1 MRLRS
6 LTALLAATLVLSAC
20 SKSAEPQAPA
30 AATTPAA
37 TDATADTGA
46 LAATAPTA
54 AVPAEAAS
62 AATVA
67 TEFNPDNVPEAAVAL
82 PPFPFFQP
90 PSGLASE
97 LAVKDR
103 NVAFDR
109 EHMIA
114 GDKVIALEGKVYRD
128 LFALSNPDQREYSAL
143 EFHRNYAD
151 AVAALGGVEA
161 SRTQYTDAVNAAFG
175 GREAVD
181 AHYHGTCAGIDCEN
195 HTYLIRKDGV
205 QYWIQVSTGAI
216 PLHGEVVVLERKAM
230 ESKLGYLDAHALKK
244 SLDAEGHVALYVNF
258 DTDRATLRPDALPA
272 LDEVAKMLEMDPI
285 VRLSVEG
292 HTDATGTPDHNREL
306 SKQRAEAVVSFLRA
320 KGIAESRLSAAGYG
334 SDQPLVKETDEAGR
348 AKNRRVELVKKSAR
362 AP

>member
-6 LTALLAATLVLSAC
+6 LTALLAASIVLTAC
-20 SKSAEPQAPA
+20 QKSAAPA
-30 AATTPAA
+30 TPAT
-37 TDATADTGA
+37 TDATTAAGA
-46 LAATAPTA
+46 LPATATTA
-54 AVPAEAAS
+54 PAPAEAA
-62 AATVA
+62 TVTTA
-67 TEFNPDNVPEAAVAL
+67 FDPDNVPESPVAL

-90 PSGLASE
+90 PSGLASV
-97 LAVKDR
+97 LDVKDR
-103 NVAFDR
+103 DIAFDR

-128 LFALSNPDQREYSAL
+128 LFALSDPAQREYSAL
-143 EFHRNYAD
+143 EFHRNYSD
-151 AVAALGGVEA
+151 AIAALGGVEA

-216 PLHGEVVVLERKAM
+216 PLHGAVVVLERKAM

-244 SLDAEGHVALYVNF
+244 ALDGEGHVALYVNF

-272 LDEVAKMLEMDPI
+272 LDEVTKMLEDDPAM
-285 VRLSVEG
+285 RLNVEG
-292 HTDATGTPDHNREL
+292 HTDATGTPEHNREL
-306 SKQRAEAVVSFLRA
+306 SRQRAEAVVSFLRA
-320 KGIAESRLSAAGYG
+320 KGIAQSRLGAAGFG
-334 SDQPLVKETDEAGR
+334 SDQPLVPETDEASR
-348 AKNRRVELVKKSAR
+348 ARNRRVELVKKSPR

>member
-6 LTALLAATLVLSAC
+6 LTALLAATLVVSAC
-20 SKSAEPQAPA
+20 SKSAGPQAPA
-30 AATTPAA
+30 ADATPAA
-37 TDATADTGA
+37 TDATTDAGA

-54 AVPAEAAS
+54 AAPADG
-62 AATVA
+62 ATVS
-67 TEFNPDNVPEAAVAL
+67 TEFNPDNVPETTVAL

-90 PSGLASE
+90 PSGLASV

-114 GDKVIALEGKVYRD
+114 GDKVVALEGKVYRD
-128 LFALSNPDQREYSAL
+128 LFALSDPAQREYSAL

-151 AVAALGGVEA
+151 AIAALGGVEA

-216 PLHGEVVVLERKAM
+216 PLHGEVVVLERKSM
-230 ESKLGYLDAHALKK
+230 ESKLGYLDANALKK
-244 SLDAEGHVALYVNF
+244 TLDAEGHVALYVNF

-272 LDEVAKMLEMDPI
+272 LDEVAKMLELDPI

-292 HTDATGTPDHNREL
+292 HTDATGTPEHNREL

-320 KGIAESRLSAAGYG
+320 KGVAESRLSAAGYG
-334 SDQPLVKETDEAGR
+334 SDQPLVPETDEASR